1 MDLSI
6 SFGGAAIAGLLSFFS
21 PCVLP
26 LVPFY
31 LCYLAGITM
40 EEFKADG
47 RFSTQIKRKLV
58 LNTIF
63 FSLGIV
69 TIFLLMGLAASSI
82 GQLFRDFKT
91 ELSWLAAAIL
101 SIFALHFLGLFK
113 LSFFQSEFRIST
125 SLTPSKFLGSYI
137 MGLAFGFGWTP
148 CVGPALATV
157 LFIAADTES
166 MMQGGLLLITYGL
179 FMTSPFVVA
188 SFFSQ
193 AFVAIIQRNRRF
205 MQYFEKSMG
214 VFLLLFAA
222 LIASNNMSVISIWLI
237 ETFPNLATIG

>member
-63 FSLGIV
+63 F
-69 TIFLLMGLAASSI
+69 
-82 GQLFRDFKT
+82 RW
-91 ELSWLAAAIL
+91 E
-101 SIFALHFLGLFK
+101 
-113 LSFFQSEFRIST
+113 
-125 SLTPSKFLGSYI
+125 
-137 MGLAFGFGWTP
+137 
-148 CVGPALATV
+148 
-157 LFIAADTES
+157 
-166 MMQGGLLLITYGL
+166 
-179 FMTSPFVVA
+179 
-188 SFFSQ
+188 
-193 AFVAIIQRNRRF
+193 
-205 MQYFEKSMG
+205 
-214 VFLLLFAA
+214 
-222 LIASNNMSVISIWLI
+222 
-237 ETFPNLATIG
+237 